1 MKMTSGNAMSG
12 KALLIKVT
20 NCTTGF
26 PYCACNTLKILYQ
39 LSQDIQ
45 KLTAITLALFVLYRN
60 QCLHL
65 HVYTVYWE
73 IFAVK
78 KFLRLSVTAKITCTN
93 FFNNGI
99 P

>member
-1 MKMTSGNAMSG
+1 MTSGNAMSG

-45 KLTAITLALFVLYRN
+45 KLTAITSALLCCIVSNVCTYMYILY
-60 QCLHL
+60 
-65 HVYTVYWE
+65 
-73 IFAVK
+73 IG
-78 KFLRLSVTAKITCTN
+78 KFLLLKN
-93 FFNNGI
+93 FYDCQ
-99 P
+99 